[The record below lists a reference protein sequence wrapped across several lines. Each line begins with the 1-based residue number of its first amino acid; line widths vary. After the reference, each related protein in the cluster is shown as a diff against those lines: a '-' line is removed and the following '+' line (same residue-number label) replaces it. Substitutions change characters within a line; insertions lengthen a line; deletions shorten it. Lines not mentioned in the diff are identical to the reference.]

1 MTEERTT
8 KPEEEIKDL
17 AKKGKQLTNDELG
30 GVAGGVVGGG
40 VLSGVLREEPLPP
53 DSSINRE
60 AQTDGKWSPSG

>member
-30 GVAGGVVGGG
+30 DVVGG
-40 VLSGVLREEPLPP
+40 VLSGGLIGGQLKEEPTN
-53 DSSINRE
+53 INFE
-60 AQTDGKWSPSG
+60 AQTDGKWDPHG